1 MNEDKHIRHYM
12 VEFAVPAPFPQDLY
26 YIIPEQRS
34 IVNDLFTAGKMVSYT
49 LSMDLTKL
57 WVIFL
62 ASSESELITLVDKL
76 PLTSYMD
83 FDYSELRFH
92 QSLKLL
98 PTMSLN

>member
-1 MNEDKHIRHYM
+1 M
-12 VEFAVPAPFPQDLY
+12 VEFAVPAPFPQELY
-26 YIIPEQRS
+26 HFIPKQRS
-34 IVNDLFTAGKMVSYT
+34 VVNDLFTSGKLVSYT

-62 ASSESELITLVDKL
+62 ASTESELITLVDKL

-83 FDYSELRFH
+83 YDYTELRFH

>member
-1 MNEDKHIRHYM
+1 MNEEKHLRHYM
-12 VEFAVPAPFPQDLY
+12 VEFTVPTPFPQELY
-26 YIIPEQRS
+26 HLIPKQRGT
-34 IVNDLFTAGKMVSYT
+34 VNDLFTSGKLVSYT
-49 LSMDLTKL
+49 LTMDLTKL

-62 ASSESELITLVDKL
+62 ASTESELINLVDKL

-83 FDYSELRFH
+83 YDYSELRFH